1 MGGTKQVS
9 MQTIHSLRPD
19 LIIANKEENVKEQ
32 VEALAQD
39 YPVWVSDVNDLDDA
53 CGMIISLGEITGKAS
68 VAENLV
74 DEIRKRF
81 SELAASAPLRT
92 AYLIWRDP
100 YMSVGGDTFIHDMLR
115 RCGFENIFGD
125 RERYPEVSVEEL
137 QDAQVVLLSSEP
149 FPFSQKHVDEL
160 QPQLPGVKIVL
171 VDGEM
176 FSWYGSRL
184 LEARAYFKELVG
196 P

>member
-125 RERYPEVSVEEL
+125 RERYPEVSVGEL

-160 QPQLPGVKIVL
+160 QPKLPGVKIVL

-184 LEARAYFKELVG
+184 LEAPAYFKQIASR
-196 P
+196 

>member
-125 RERYPEVSVEEL
+125 RERYPEVSVGEL

-184 LEARAYFKELVG
+184 LEAPAYFKQIASR
-196 P
+196 

>member
-1 MGGTKQVS
+1 
-9 MQTIHSLRPD
+9 
-19 LIIANKEENVKEQ
+19 
-32 VEALAQD
+32 
-39 YPVWVSDVNDLDDA
+39 
-53 CGMIISLGEITGKAS
+53 
-68 VAENLV
+68 
-74 DEIRKRF
+74 
-81 SELAASAPLRT
+81 
-92 AYLIWRDP
+92 
-100 YMSVGGDTFIHDMLR
+100 MLR

-125 RERYPEVSVEEL
+125 RERYPEVSVGEL

-184 LEARAYFKELVG
+184 LEAPAYFKQIASR
-196 P
+196 